1 MQLVHLAS
9 RLYGTPLLIARPK
22 LDVILSVL
30 GPRIGLP
37 EASAAVPFP
46 TQRVAP
52 TPDAVTGIAVIPV
65 HGTLVRRVLGLE
77 AASGLSS
84 YGEIAARL
92 IAAVNDPQVQGIV
105 LDIDSPGGEAGGVF
119 ELAERIRAASALKP
133 VWAHANDAAYSAA
146 YAIAA
151 SASRLSLSQ
160 TAGVGSIGVIALHVD
175 QSIKDAREGLAYT
188 AIYAGHHK
196 NDFSPHAPLTPQ
208 ATSSL
213 QTEVDRLYGI
223 FVDQVAGMRAMSAK
237 AVRATEAGL
246 FFGDAAVEAGLADAV
261 CGLDQVL
268 ADFAAALAVKH
279 RLKSPS
285 LSPNPNPGTPP
296 KRGPQARASPIS
308 LTANSV
314 ISHPHPLQTEQTMTD
329 PENADPRQELTQQ
342 EPTPQEPIAPSE
354 APNPQ
359 APNPPTTAEAAKASA
374 SSARSEAQA
383 IAEIC
388 LIAGA
393 PQRTAEF
400 LASGMTQPQVRRV
413 LLEARA
419 EQPEIASRITAEAGT
434 TLRPQTSPVVAAVKK
449 LMNKE

>member
-37 EASAAVPFP
+37 EVSSAVPIPLP
-46 TQRVAP
+46 TPSTAP
-52 TPDAVTGIAVIPV
+52 TPETVAGIAVIPV
-65 HGTLVRRVLGLE
+65 HGTLVRRALGLE
-77 AASGLSS
+77 AASGLTS

-92 IAAVNDPQVQGIV
+92 DAAVNDPQVQGIL

-119 ELAERIRAASALKP
+119 ELADRIRAANTLKP

-146 YAIAA
+146 YALAA

-213 QTEVDRLYGI
+213 QTEVDRLYAI
-223 FVDQVAGMRAMSAK
+223 FVNQVAGLRAMSTE

-246 FFGDAAVEAGLADAV
+246 FFGDAAVQAGLADAV

-268 ADFAAALAVKH
+268 ADFAAALAIKH
-279 RLKSPS
+279 RLKNSSPS
-285 LSPNPNPGTPP
+285 PGPSAPP
-296 KRGPQARASPIS
+296 KRGPQARASPMS
-308 LTANSV
+308 LTANPV
-314 ISHPHPLQTEQTMTD
+314 ISHPHPLPTEQTMTD
-329 PENADPRQELTQQ
+329 PVNPEYEQDPTPPES
-342 EPTPQEPIAPSE
+342 TPQEPLAPTEAPS
-354 APNPQ
+354 PQ
-359 APNPPTTAEAAKASA
+359 ATHPPTTSEAAKASA
-374 SSARSEAQA
+374 GSARSEAQA

-400 LASGMTQPQVRRV
+400 LAAGMTQAQVRRV

>member
-37 EASAAVPFP
+37 ETSAAVPIS
-46 TQRVAP
+46 TRTAP
-52 TPDAVTGIAVIPV
+52 TPETVAGIAVIPV
-65 HGTLVRRVLGLE
+65 HGTLVRRALGLE
-77 AASGLSS
+77 AASGLTS

-92 IAAVNDPQVQGIV
+92 DAAVNDPQVQGIL

-119 ELAERIRAASALKP
+119 ELADRIRAASTPKP
-133 VWAHANDAAYSAA
+133 IWAHANDAAYSAA
-146 YAIAA
+146 YALAA
-151 SASRLSLSQ
+151 AASRLSLSQ

-175 QSIKDAREGLAYT
+175 QSVKDAREGMAYT

-223 FVDQVAGMRAMSAK
+223 FVDQVAGLRGMSNE

-268 ADFAAALAVKH
+268 ADFAAALAVKL
-279 RLKSPS
+279 RLKN
-285 LSPNPNPGTPP
+285 PNPNVPP
-296 KRGPQARASPIS
+296 KRGPQARASPMS
-308 LTANSV
+308 LTANPV
-314 ISHPHPLQTEQTMTD
+314 ISHLHPLPTEQTMTD
-329 PENADPRQELTQQ
+329 PVNPEYEQDPTPP
-342 EPTPQEPIAPSE
+342 EPTPEEPLAPTEAPS
-354 APNPQ
+354 PQ
-359 APNPPTTAEAAKASA
+359 ATHPPTTSEAAKASA
-374 SSARSEAQA
+374 GSARSEAQA

-393 PQRTAEF
+393 AQRTAEF
-400 LASGMTQPQVRRV
+400 LAAGMTQAQVRRA

>member
-1 MQLVHLAS
+1 M
-9 RLYGTPLLIARPK
+9 
-22 LDVILSVL
+22 
-30 GPRIGLP
+30 
-37 EASAAVPFP
+37 
-46 TQRVAP
+46 
-52 TPDAVTGIAVIPV
+52 
-65 HGTLVRRVLGLE
+65 E
-77 AASGLSS
+77 AAT
-84 YGEIAARL
+84 I
-92 IAAVNDPQVQGIV
+92 
-105 LDIDSPGGEAGGVF
+105 
-119 ELAERIRAASALKP
+119 
-133 VWAHANDAAYSAA
+133 
-146 YAIAA
+146 
-151 SASRLSLSQ
+151 
-160 TAGVGSIGVIALHVD
+160 
-175 QSIKDAREGLAYT
+175 
-188 AIYAGHHK
+188 
-196 NDFSPHAPLTPQ
+196 LTRGAPQ

-223 FVDQVAGMRAMSAK
+223 FVDQVAGMRAMSAE

-279 RLKSPS
+279 RLKNPSLS
-285 LSPNPNPGTPP
+285 LSPNPSAPP

-308 LTANSV
+308 LTADSV
-314 ISHPHPLQTEQTMTD
+314 ISHPHPHQTEQTMTD
-329 PENADPRQELTQQ
+329 PENADPQQ

-359 APNPPTTAEAAKASA
+359 APNPPTSAEAAKASA

-400 LASGMTQPQVRRV
+400 LACGMTQPQVRRA

-449 LMNKE
+449 LMNRE

>member
-22 LDVILSVL
+22 LDVILSLL

-37 EASAAVPFP
+37 QAHAALPIP
-46 TQRVAP
+46 GQRAVAP
-52 TPDAVTGIAVIPV
+52 PETVAGIAVIPV

-223 FVDQVAGMRAMSAK
+223 FVDQVAGMRAMSAE

-279 RLKSPS
+279 RLKSPN
-285 LSPNPNPGTPP
+285 LSPSAPA

>member
-9 RLYGTPLLIARPK
+9 RLYGAPLLIARPK

-37 EASAAVPFP
+37 EVSAAVPFP
-46 TQRVAP
+46 APRPAP
-52 TPDAVTGIAVIPV
+52 TPETVAGIAVIPV
-65 HGTLVRRVLGLE
+65 HGTLVRRALGLE
-77 AASGLSS
+77 AASGLTS

-92 IAAVNDPQVQGIV
+92 DAAVNDPQVQGIL

-119 ELAERIRAASALKP
+119 ELAQRIRAASTLKP

-151 SASRLSLSQ
+151 AASRLSLSQ

-223 FVDQVAGMRAMSAK
+223 FVDQVAGMRAISTE

-246 FFGDAAVEAGLADAV
+246 FFGDAAVEAGLANAV
-261 CGLDQVL
+261 SGLDQVL
-268 ADFAAALAVKH
+268 TDFAAALTVK
-279 RLKSPS
+279 RS
-285 LSPNPNPGTPP
+285 LGNTDRNPNTNPSAPP
-296 KRGPQARASPIS
+296 KRGPQARASPMS
-308 LTANSV
+308 VTADPV
-314 ISHPHPLQTEQTMTD
+314 ISHPQLQVEQTMTEPVNPD
-329 PENADPRQELTQQ
+329 SEQ
-342 EPTPQEPIAPSE
+342 EPTPQKPLAPTE
-354 APNPQ
+354 APNPP
-359 APNPPTTAEAAKASA
+359 AINPLTMSEVAKASA
-374 SSARSEAQA
+374 GSARSEAQA

-400 LASGMTQPQVRRV
+400 LATGMTQPQVRRA

>member
-46 TQRVAP
+46 AQRTAP
-52 TPDAVTGIAVIPV
+52 TPDTVAGIAVIPV
-65 HGTLVRRVLGLE
+65 HGTLARRVLGLE
-77 AASGLSS
+77 AASGLTS

-92 IAAVNDPQVQGIV
+92 DAAVNDPQVHGIL

-119 ELAERIRAASALKP
+119 ELAGRIRAASTLKP

-146 YAIAA
+146 YAIAGA
-151 SASRLSLSQ
+151 ASRVTLSQ

-223 FVDQVAGMRAMSAK
+223 FVDQVAGMRAMSAE
-237 AVRATEAGL
+237 AVRGTEAGL

-268 ADFAAALAVKH
+268 ADFAAALAVKR
-279 RLKSPS
+279 RLKNPS
-285 LSPNPNPGTPP
+285 LSPNPSAPP
-296 KRGPQARASPIS
+296 KRGPQARSSPMS
-308 LTANSV
+308 RTADPV
-314 ISHPHPLQTEQTMTD
+314 ISSPHPLQPEQTMTD
-329 PENADPRQELTQQ
+329 PVNPESEQ
-342 EPTPQEPIAPSE
+342 EPTPQEPTLQEPLAPTEAPS
-354 APNPQ
+354 PQ
-359 APNPPTTAEAAKASA
+359 ATHPPPTAEAAVATVV
-374 SSARSEAQA
+374 SARSEAQA

-400 LASGMTQPQVRRV
+400 LASGMTQPQVRRA

-449 LMNKE
+449 LMNRE